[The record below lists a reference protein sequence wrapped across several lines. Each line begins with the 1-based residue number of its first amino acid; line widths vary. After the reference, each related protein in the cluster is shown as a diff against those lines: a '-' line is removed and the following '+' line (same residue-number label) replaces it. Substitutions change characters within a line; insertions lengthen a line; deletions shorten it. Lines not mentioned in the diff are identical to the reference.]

1 MTGADLQSTKELVCE
16 LCRNFYSHGW
26 VSGTGGGISIKH
38 DDNQIVVAPSGVQK
52 ERMLPEDMFVLDNKG
67 NIIHTPEAR
76 PPPYKPPKLSECTPL
91 FMAVRGC
98 STHTAKH
105 TITHMQAY
113 ELRGAGAV
121 MHSHSLNAVM
131 ATMIDEHAPEFK
143 VTHLEMIKVR
153 RCFSPRVC

>member
-1 MTGADLQSTKELVCE
+1 MLAGGNNKLYTKNRHCAHLKIVQYCVQLTTQSFKKRLRQPAPLAATMTGSSDALYATKELVCE

-67 NIIHTPEAR
+67 EIISTPQAR

-91 FMAVRGC
+91 FMAVGC
-98 STHTAKH
+98 W
-105 TITHMQAY
+105 
-113 ELRGAGAV
+113 V
-121 MHSHSLNAVM
+121 
-131 ATMIDEHAPEFK
+131 TMI
-143 VTHLEMIKVR
+143 IR
-153 RCFSPRVC
+153 W